1 MCPNK
6 IETEASSLGHYF
18 DGWLDA
24 TFDSFALH
32 FVLYHLDKSTTF
44 PSGVCTSHRVLPSNA
59 VNASVKITDM
69 NGRVIKNI
77 AVTANGKGQLVL
89 QAGLLT
95 TGTYQYALIVNG
107 RQIDTKRMVL
117 IK

>member
-1 MCPNK
+1 
-6 IETEASSLGHYF
+6 
-18 DGWLDA
+18 
-24 TFDSFALH
+24 
-32 FVLYHLDKSTTF
+32 
-44 PSGVCTSHRVLPSNA
+44 
-59 VNASVKITDM
+59 M